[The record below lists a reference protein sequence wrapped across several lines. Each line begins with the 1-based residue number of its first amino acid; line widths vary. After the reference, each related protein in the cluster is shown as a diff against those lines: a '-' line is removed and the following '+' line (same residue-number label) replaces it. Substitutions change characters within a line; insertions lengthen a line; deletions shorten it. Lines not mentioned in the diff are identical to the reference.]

1 MTMLFKINETGHISC
16 GKFFKYKIPS
26 STLTKD
32 SSDANYLKNS
42 GSGSSHLGADFA
54 PHDDLGFTSAI
65 KKKTLRVATKTN
77 HKMAVL

>member
-1 MTMLFKINETGHISC
+1 MRISC
-16 GKFFKYKIPS
+16 GKLFKYKIQS
-26 STLTKD
+26 SRLTKD

-65 KKKTLRVATKTN
+65 LKKRRVITETN
-77 HKMAVL
+77 HKVAVL